1 MRPIRAVKAYGAAAA
16 QSVRTEILQ
25 AENAEWAK
33 AEADEVI
40 VLELVGMFGAVT
52 ATLGIQRGSE
62 IIVPEG
68 SALDA
73 TTFGNDWSKV
83 AKLDLVLLPGQ
94 KLYAYVIDSAADP
107 LGVTFAVKGAAFKV
121 GEL

>member
-1 MRPIRAVKAYGAAAA
+1 
-16 QSVRTEILQ
+16 VRTEILQ
-25 AENAEWAK
+25 AENAEFAK
-33 AEADEVI
+33 AESDEVV
-40 VLELVGMFGAVT
+40 VLERLGMFGAVT
-52 ATLGIQRGSE
+52 CTIGIQRGSE

-83 AKLDLVLLPGQ
+83 ADMNLVLLPGQ
-94 KLYAYVIDSAADP
+94 KLYAYIIDSAADP
-107 LGVTFAVKGAAFKV
+107 LGVAFAVKGAAFKV